1 MELDIRNLRERG
13 LIEEKT
19 LFRAHK
25 PHRRLLTLTRQGRR
39 ALSKSGALA
48 RNQEI
53 YHGFVNPRELD
64 HDADLYK
71 IYQEAIQGIRDRG
84 GNPRRVRLDFELKRS
99 VNQEKAAVRLLPEA
113 ERTRW
118 LKTAA
123 RDQGL
128 SIKGTSIHLPDL
140 QIEYE
145 TQQGELRRENLE
157 LVSRSYREAAIRGKA
172 QSGFRIYART
182 QDTNRVRRALQDTGL
197 VHQVLAI

>member
-1 MELDIRNLRERG
+1 MTRWHMPDDAEDRLADSTPRENRRQGTDPADDGLGRRGEEDSQPRPQNQASRRDESRQPPTRTRGFPCKVRDRTQSLSESETRAIHDIGRLRIVDTKDLARFVYGGDGKRMELDIRNLRERG

-71 IYQEAIQGIRDRG
+71 
-84 GNPRRVRLDFELKRS
+84 
-99 VNQEKAAVRLLPEA
+99 
-113 ERTRW
+113 
-118 LKTAA
+118 
-123 RDQGL
+123 
-128 SIKGTSIHLPDL
+128 SIKRLFRGSATGAEIL
-140 QIEYE
+140 
-145 TQQGELRRENLE
+145 GE
-157 LVSRSYREAAIRGKA
+157 
-172 QSGFRIYART
+172 
-182 QDTNRVRRALQDTGL
+182 
-197 VHQVLAI
+197 

>member
-1 MELDIRNLRERG
+1 M
-13 LIEEKT
+13 
-19 LFRAHK
+19 
-25 PHRRLLTLTRQGRR
+25 
-39 ALSKSGALA
+39 
-48 RNQEI
+48 
-53 YHGFVNPRELD
+53 
-64 HDADLYK
+64 
-71 IYQEAIQGIRDRG
+71 
-84 GNPRRVRLDFELKRS
+84 RLDFELKRS